1 MHELQFEDSVWAS
14 TKCMSAV
21 HYARCCD
28 GLSELDDT
36 QEVSRNTATIGRI
49 VGGAGKNVRTRLYRP
64 LGIGILFFCS
74 VVLAAQSYQDLFSE
88 AAALSARGDYQS
100 AIARYE
106 AALRI
111 RPDAPEALSNLGV
124 MYHAAGRYA
133 DAVDVMQRAVYL
145 QPALVPANLILGLG
159 LIQLNRPADAIAPL
173 ELALAGNPKQ
183 RDAVLGLAG
192 ARVALQDLPS
202 AILLYRRQTESDS
215 LDSDAWYGLAV
226 CYERM
231 AEAASRRISQMEG
244 GAIYHKRLLADY
256 LLQRGED
263 RLALDAL
270 DEVGAGS
277 RENKEAA
284 SQALVLYVD
293 ARRLADLSRQAFL
306 QFVKLSPESW
316 QSRLFLG
323 DLYRQ
328 QRKFPESIANYE
340 AASKLQPQ
348 SPAPLLGLGTVFW
361 ELGDNDKAE
370 RYLQQTL
377 RLNPL
382 NSQAIYEL
390 GDIAL
395 RQRRDEEAIKYLER
409 YLAIQPEQMMARA
422 NLGKAYLHLNR
433 FAEAAIQLEKALA
446 VDRSGDI
453 HFQLAAALR
462 RLGRK
467 KEADAALAE
476 STRIR
481 EREHRREQ
489 KLRLGR

>member
-1 MHELQFEDSVWAS
+1 MQQLQFKDSVWTS
-14 TKCMSAV
+14 TRCKSAV
-21 HYARCCD
+21 HYARRCN
-28 GLSELDDT
+28 GLSELGDT
-36 QEVSRNTATIGRI
+36 QEVSRNRATIGRI
-49 VGGAGKNVRTRLYRP
+49 VTGDGKNVYTRPYRP
-64 LGIGILFFCS
+64 LGIGILFFCA

-88 AAALSARGDYQS
+88 AAALSARGDYQR

-133 DAVDVMQRAVYL
+133 DAVDVMQRAVQL

-159 LIQLNRPADAIAPL
+159 LIRLDRPADAIAPL
-173 ELALAGNPKQ
+173 ERALAGNPKQ

-215 LDSDAWYGLAV
+215 LDSEAWYALAV

-231 AEAASRRISQMEG
+231 AEAASRRLSQMDG
-244 GAIYHKRLLADY
+244 GALYHKRLLADY

-263 RLALDAL
+263 RLALEAL
-270 DEVGAGS
+270 DEAATGS
-277 RENKEAA
+277 PASEDAA
-284 SQALVLYVD
+284 AQALALYVD
-293 ARRLADLSRQAFL
+293 ARKLADLSRQAFL

-316 QSRLFLG
+316 QSHLFLG

-361 ELGDNDKAE
+361 ELGDNEKAE
-370 RYLQQTL
+370 GYLQQTL

-409 YLAIQPEQMMARA
+409 YLVVQPEQMMARA

-433 FAEAAIQLEKALA
+433 FAEAAIHLEKALA

-462 RLGRK
+462 KLGRE
-467 KEADAALAE
+467 KEADAALAG
-476 STRIR
+476 SKRIR
-481 EREHRREQ
+481 EREHQREQ